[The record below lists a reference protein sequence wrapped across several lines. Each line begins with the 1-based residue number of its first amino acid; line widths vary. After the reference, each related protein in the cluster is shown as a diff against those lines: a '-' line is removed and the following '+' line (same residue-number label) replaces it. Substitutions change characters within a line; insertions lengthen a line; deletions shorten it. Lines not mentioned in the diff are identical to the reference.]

1 LENVLVT
8 AVVDFYDKYP
18 LGLRRTS
25 RGQFILTDRRLV
37 YIKFEHWWSSNNY
50 ATQIDDAIQQAWSLA
65 IPIEQVIEAKI
76 EHKIGHPYL
85 HVTYRTATTEES
97 ACFLL
102 VGTGTLSALMVYRS
116 GPLEHIAK
124 LIEQSKRSAGQ
135 QDSPIK

>member
-25 RGQFILTDRRLV
+25 RGQFILSERRLV
-37 YIKFEHWWSSNNY
+37 YIKYDHWWSSNNY
-50 ATQIDDAIQQAWSLA
+50 ATQIDEAIQKAWSLV
-65 IPIEQVIEAKI
+65 IPIEHVIGTKI

-85 HVTYRTATTEES
+85 HVTYQTATTKES

-102 VGTGTLSALMVYRS
+102 VGSGTLSALTAYRL
-116 GPLEHIAK
+116 GPLEHIAN
-124 LIEQSKRSAGQ
+124 LIDQSKKSVPP
-135 QDSPIK
+135 DSPIK

>member
-8 AVVDFYDKYP
+8 AVVDFYDKHP

-25 RGQFILTDRRLV
+25 RGQFILTERRLV
-37 YIKFEHWWSSNNY
+37 YIKFDHWWSSNNY
-50 ATQIDDAIQQAWSLA
+50 ATQIDDAIQKAWSLV
-65 IPIEQVIEAKI
+65 IPIEQVIETKI

-102 VGTGTLSALMVYRS
+102 VGAGTLSALMVYRS
-116 GPLEHIAK
+116 GPLEHIAN
-124 LIEQSKRSAGQ
+124 LIDQSKKSA
-135 QDSPIK
+135 SPE

>member
-1 LENVLVT
+1 MLENVLVT

-25 RGQFILTDRRLV
+25 RGQFILTDRRIV
-37 YIKFEHWWSSNNY
+37 YIKFDHWWSSNNY
-50 ATQIDDAIQQAWSLA
+50 ATHIDDAIQKAWSLA
-65 IPIEQVIEAKI
+65 IPIEHVIETKI

-102 VGTGTLSALMVYRS
+102 VGTGTLSTLMVYRS
-116 GPLEHIAK
+116 GPLEHIAN
-124 LIEQSKRSAGQ
+124 LIDQSKKSAQ
-135 QDSPIK
+135 SDSTIK